1 VVQSTEK
8 INVLDKGFV
17 RLVDFMGG
25 DDRAVQAARVSF
37 GAVSKGPEQDKRL
50 IKYLMEHAHH
60 TPFEHCY
67 FQFHIC
73 CPIYVARQWMRHRW
87 GSYNEVSARYT
98 EVKDEFYIPASFRGQ
113 DTKNKQGS
121 VRIPHWIMPP
131 YLKSMKKALKHLTR
145 LTKNCWKP
153 A

>member
-1 VVQSTEK
+1 MQQTTEK

-37 GAVSKGPEQDKRL
+37 GDVSKGPEQDKRL

-67 FQFHIC
+67 FHF
-73 CPIYVARQWMRHRW
+73 
-87 GSYNEVSARYT
+87 SLS
-98 EVKDEFYIPASFRGQ
+98 
-113 DTKNKQGS
+113 
-121 VRIPHWIMPP
+121 
-131 YLKSMKKALKHLTR
+131 
-145 LTKNCWKP
+145 
-153 A
+153 